1 MTNVARES
9 SNNSIPILATAT
21 IIDDDVSSTRDVI
34 VARVVTVAEHS
45 HPTVTEQQ
53 STDIDIDSPGVTVT
67 VIPIINSESDGKCVG
82 VWLFA
87 LLLLGFWLLLPQL
100 KSTDYG
106 TTLVSCL
113 ITIAST
119 IVSSTLAWSRCCC
132 CQYNLNSKRQKLA
145 NAMLVTLFVE
155 LFIQLLLL
163 FSPRAYYPLDDS
175 ETLRIRAAIGM
186 SFALHIVAMIFS
198 AVFIW
203 GDVVVGCCRMCMK

>member
-1 MTNVARES
+1 MTNVAQES
-9 SNNSIPILATAT
+9 TSDNSIPILATAT

-53 STDIDIDSPGVTVT
+53 STDIDSPGVTVT

-119 IVSSTLAWSRCCC
+119 IVSSTLAWSWCCC
-132 CQYNLNSKRQKLA
+132 CQYNLSPKRQKLA
-145 NAMLVTLFVE
+145 KATLVTLFVE
-155 LFIQLLLL
+155 LLIQLLLL
-163 FSPRAYYPLDDS
+163 FR
-175 ETLRIRAAIGM
+175 EILRIRAAIGM
-186 SFALHIVAMIFS
+186 SFALHILAMIFS

-203 GDVVVGCCRMCMK
+203 GNVVVGCCRMCMK

>member
-1 MTNVARES
+1 MPNVARES
-9 SNNSIPILATAT
+9 SDNSIPILATAT

-53 STDIDIDSPGVTVT
+53 STDIDIDSPGVTVI
-67 VIPIINSESDGKCVG
+67 VIPTNSKDDGKGVG

-87 LLLLGFWLLLPQL
+87 LLLLGLWLLLPQL

-106 TTLVSCL
+106 TPSLVSCL

-186 SFALHIVAMIFS
+186 SFALHILAMIFS

-203 GDVVVGCCRMCMK
+203 GNVVVGCCRMCMK